1 MIRKIISIT
10 FMSAKPGVQVDCV
23 GIGERWYK
31 IVHVGTENIW
41 KLLFMFIFMLKKIRF
56 TNI

>member
-23 GIGERWYK
+23 GIEEGWYK
-31 IVHVGTENIW
+31 IVHVGTENI
-41 KLLFMFIFMLKKIRF
+41 
-56 TNI
+56 